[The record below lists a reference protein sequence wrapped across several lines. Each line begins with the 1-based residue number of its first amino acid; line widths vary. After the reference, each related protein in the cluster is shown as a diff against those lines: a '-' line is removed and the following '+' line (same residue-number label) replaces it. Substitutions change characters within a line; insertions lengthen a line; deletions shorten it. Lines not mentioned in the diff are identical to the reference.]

1 MTQEGVP
8 VSVAVNP
15 AAIASFIDFA
25 CYGWIE
31 RTSFCP
37 AC

>member
-31 RTSFCP
+31 RTSFYPTC
-37 AC
+37 